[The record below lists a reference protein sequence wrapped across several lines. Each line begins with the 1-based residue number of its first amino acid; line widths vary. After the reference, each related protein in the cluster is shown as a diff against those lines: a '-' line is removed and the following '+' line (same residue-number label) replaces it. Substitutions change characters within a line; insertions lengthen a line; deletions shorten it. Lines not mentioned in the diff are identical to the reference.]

1 MEVMI
6 LLICFSLLAAI
17 VFLVAFVWAVR
28 NGQYDD
34 MTTPAMRMLFETK
47 KKQDIEKGQENL

>member
-17 VFLVAFVWAVR
+17 VFLVAFIWAVR
-28 NGQYDD
+28 NGQFDD

-47 KKQDIEKGQENL
+47 LNKDKEKGQENL

>member
-17 VFLVAFVWAVR
+17 VFLAAFIWAVR
-28 NGQYDD
+28 NGQFDD
-34 MTTPAMRMLFETK
+34 LTTPAMRVLFETK
-47 KKQDIEKGQENL
+47 QKQDIENGQENL